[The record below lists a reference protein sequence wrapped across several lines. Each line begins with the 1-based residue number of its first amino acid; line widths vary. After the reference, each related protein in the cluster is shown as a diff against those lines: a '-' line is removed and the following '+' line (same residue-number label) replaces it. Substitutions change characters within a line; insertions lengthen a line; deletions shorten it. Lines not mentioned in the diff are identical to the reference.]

1 MTDVDLKAQVAL
13 VTGASRGIG
22 AATAK
27 ALAAAGAHVIVN
39 YKTSADRAKEVVDAI
54 GSAGGSAEPMCFD
67 ISIETEVAGAFE
79 HIMAAHQRLDILVN
93 NAGISKDALFLR
105 VKPEMVNEMIDVN
118 IKGSFFCTFH
128 AARYMIKQ
136 RSGKIVTVSSIVG
149 LGGNPGQ
156 IVYATTKAGLIGM
169 TKSFAKELGPRGI
182 RVNAIAPGLVDTEM
196 TEGID
201 RGAIIK
207 DIPLRKI
214 GSPDEV
220 AGVILF
226 LCSDLSAYVT
236 GQVVVVD
243 GGLYT

>member
-1 MTDVDLKAQVAL
+1 MTGIDLSGQVAL

-22 AATAK
+22 AAVAR

-39 YKTSADRAKEVVDAI
+39 YKTSTEKAKTVVEAI
-54 GSAGGSAEPMCFD
+54 CSAGGSAEAACFD
-67 ISIETEVAGAFE
+67 VSVETEVAKAFE
-79 HIMAAHQRLDILVN
+79 AVMAGHGRLDILVN
-93 NAGISKDALFLR
+93 NAGVSKDALFLR
-105 VKPEMVNEMIDVN
+105 VRPEMVNEMIDVN
-118 IKGSFFCTFH
+118 LKGPFFCTLH

-136 RSGKIVTVSSIVG
+136 RRGKIVTVSSIVG

-156 IVYATTKAGLIGM
+156 TVYATTKAGLIGM
-169 TKSFAKELGPRGI
+169 TKSFAKELGPRGV
-182 RVNAIAPGLVDTEM
+182 RVNAVAPGLVDTDM
-196 TEGID
+196 TQGID
-201 RGAIIK
+201 RETIANG
-207 DIPLRKI
+207 IPLRKI

>member
-1 MTDVDLKAQVAL
+1 MTTIDLSNQVAL
-13 VTGASRGIG
+13 VPGASRGIG

-27 ALAAAGAHVIVN
+27 LLGSAGAHVIVN
-39 YKTSADRAKEVVDAI
+39 YKSSSEAAQEVVDSI
-54 GSAGGSAEPMCFD
+54 LSSGGSAEAMCFD
-67 ISIETEVAGAFE
+67 VADEAEVGRHFAGIIAR
-79 HIMAAHQRLDILVN
+79 HTRLDILVN

-105 VKPEMVNEMIDVN
+105 IKPEMLNEMIDVN
-118 IKGSFFCTFH
+118 LKGSFFCTFH

-149 LGGNPGQ
+149 LGGNAGQ
-156 IVYATTKAGLIGM
+156 SVYAMTKAGLIGM
-169 TKSFAKELGPRGI
+169 TKSFAKELGPRGV

-196 TEGID
+196 TSGID
-201 RGAIIK
+201 RQAIVSE
-207 DIPLRKI
+207 IPLRKT

-226 LCSDLSAYVT
+226 LCSELSGYIT
-236 GQVVVVD
+236 GQVVIVD

>member
-22 AATAK
+22 AATAR

-54 GSAGGSAEPMCFD
+54 RSAGGSAEPMCFD

-79 HIMAAHQRLDILVN
+79 HIMAAHKRLDILVN

-214 GSPDEV
+214 GSPEEV

>member
-1 MTDVDLKAQVAL
+1 MTAIDLSNQVAL

-27 ALAAAGAHVIVN
+27 LLGSAGAHVIVN
-39 YKTSADRAKEVVDAI
+39 YKSSPILAQDVV
-54 GSAGGSAEPMCFD
+54 GSIISSGGSAEAMCFD
-67 ISIETEVAGAFE
+67 VADEAEVGRHFADIIAR
-79 HIMAAHQRLDILVN
+79 HARLDILVN

-105 VKPEMVNEMIDVN
+105 IKPEMLNEMIDVN
-118 IKGSFFCTFH
+118 LKGSFFCTFH

-149 LGGNPGQ
+149 LGGNAGQ
-156 IVYATTKAGLIGM
+156 SVYAMTKAGLIGM
-169 TKSFAKELGPRGI
+169 TKSFAKELGPRGV

-196 TEGID
+196 TSGID
-201 RGAIIK
+201 RQAIVSE
-207 DIPLRKI
+207 IPLRKT

-226 LCSDLSAYVT
+226 LCSELSGYIT
-236 GQVVVVD
+236 GQVVIVD

>member
-1 MTDVDLKAQVAL
+1 MTTIDLSTQVAL

-27 ALAAAGAHVIVN
+27 LLGSAGAHVIVN
-39 YKTSADRAKEVVDAI
+39 YKNSSGSAQEVVDSI
-54 GSAGGSAEPMCFD
+54 TSSGGSAEAMCFD
-67 ISIETEVAGAFE
+67 VADENDVGRHFADIIAR
-79 HIMAAHQRLDILVN
+79 HSKLDILVN

-118 IKGSFFCTFH
+118 LKGSFFCTFH

-136 RSGKIVTVSSIVG
+136 RSGRIVTVSSIVG

-156 IVYATTKAGLIGM
+156 SVYAMTKAGLIGM

-182 RVNAIAPGLVDTEM
+182 RVNAIAPGLVDTDM
-196 TEGID
+196 TSGID
-201 RGAIIK
+201 RQAVANE
-207 DIPLRKI
+207 IPLRKT
-214 GSPDEV
+214 GSPAEV

-226 LCSDLSAYVT
+226 LCSGLSDYIT
-236 GQVVVVD
+236 GQVIVVD

>member
-1 MTDVDLKAQVAL
+1 MTGIDLSNQVAL

-39 YKTSADRAKEVVDAI
+39 YRTGAEKAGQVVEFI
-54 GSAGGSAEPMCFD
+54 RSAGGHAEAMGFD
-67 ISIETEVAGAFE
+67 ISQENEVAQAFSD
-79 HIMAAHQRLDILVN
+79 IMAARQRIDILVN

-105 VKPEMVNEMIDVN
+105 VKPEMVNEMIDIN
-118 IKGSFFCTFH
+118 LKGSFFCTFH
-128 AARYMIKQ
+128 AARYMIKL
-136 RSGKIVTVSSIVG
+136 RRGKIVTVSSIVG

-156 IVYATTKAGLIGM
+156 SVYATTKAGLIGM

-196 TEGID
+196 TEGMD
-201 RGAIIK
+201 RGAIIN

-226 LCSDLSAYVT
+226 LCSDLSAYIT

>member
-1 MTDVDLKAQVAL
+1 MTTIDLSNQVAL

-27 ALAAAGAHVIVN
+27 LLGRAGAHVIVN
-39 YKTSADRAKEVVDAI
+39 YKSSSGSAQEVVGAI
-54 GSAGGSAEPMCFD
+54 ISSGGSAEAMCFD
-67 ISIETEVAGAFE
+67 VADEAEVGRHFAHIIERHA
-79 HIMAAHQRLDILVN
+79 RLDILVN

-105 VKPEMVNEMIDVN
+105 IKPEMLNEMIDVN
-118 IKGSFFCTFH
+118 LKGSFFCTFH

-149 LGGNPGQ
+149 LGGNAGQ
-156 IVYATTKAGLIGM
+156 SMYAMTKAGLIGM
-169 TKSFAKELGPRGI
+169 TKSFAKELGPRGV

-196 TEGID
+196 TSGID
-201 RGAIIK
+201 RQAIIK
-207 DIPLRKI
+207 EIPLRKT

-226 LCSDLSAYVT
+226 LCSALSEYIT
-236 GQVVVVD
+236 GQVIIVD

>member
-1 MTDVDLKAQVAL
+1 MTTIDLSNQVAL

-27 ALAAAGAHVIVN
+27 LLGSAGAHVIVN
-39 YKTSADRAKEVVDAI
+39 YKSSSSLAQEVVDSI
-54 GSAGGSAEPMCFD
+54 ISSGGSAEAMCFD
-67 ISIETEVAGAFE
+67 VADEAEVGRHFVDIIARHG
-79 HIMAAHQRLDILVN
+79 RLDILVN

-105 VKPEMVNEMIDVN
+105 IKPEMLNEMIDVN
-118 IKGSFFCTFH
+118 LKGSFFCTFH

-149 LGGNPGQ
+149 LGGNAGQ
-156 IVYATTKAGLIGM
+156 SMYAMTKAGLIGM
-169 TKSFAKELGPRGI
+169 TKSFAKELGPRGV

-196 TEGID
+196 TSGID
-201 RGAIIK
+201 RQAIVK
-207 DIPLRKI
+207 EIPLRKT
-214 GSPDEV
+214 GSPDDV

-226 LCSDLSAYVT
+226 LCCDLSKYIT
-236 GQVVVVD
+236 GQVIIVD

>member
-1 MTDVDLKAQVAL
+1 
-13 VTGASRGIG
+13 
-22 AATAK
+22 
-27 ALAAAGAHVIVN
+27 
-39 YKTSADRAKEVVDAI
+39 
-54 GSAGGSAEPMCFD
+54 
-67 ISIETEVAGAFE
+67 
-79 HIMAAHQRLDILVN
+79 
-93 NAGISKDALFLR
+93 
-105 VKPEMVNEMIDVN
+105 
-118 IKGSFFCTFH
+118 
-128 AARYMIKQ
+128 
-136 RSGKIVTVSSIVG
+136 VTVSSIVG

-156 IVYATTKAGLIGM
+156 SVYATTKAGLIGM

-196 TEGID
+196 TEGMD
-201 RGAIIK
+201 RGAIIN

-226 LCSDLSAYVT
+226 LCSDLSAYIT